1 MPAYTLDQILDALN
15 EYRVRATYGA
25 VGRLVDQP
33 ASFLMN
39 DLPRT
44 PRNSWI
50 VNKETHEPTGY
61 SDDQK
66 HPDLRMHSMVLEKAA
81 ALQDWLDR
89 KAAKSVAK

>member
-25 VGRLVDQP
+25 VGKLIDQP

-61 SDDQK
+61 TEEQK
-66 HPDLRMHSMVLEKAA
+66 HPDLRTHSMVLETSAS
-81 ALQDWLDR
+81 LQDWLAR
-89 KAAKSVAK
+89 KAAKSSVK

>member
-25 VGRLVDQP
+25 VGKLVHQP

-44 PRNSWI
+44 PRHSWI

-61 SDDQK
+61 SDEQK
-66 HPDLRMHSMVLEKAA
+66 HPDLRMHSMVLEKSA
-81 ALQDWLDR
+81 ALQDWLAR
-89 KAAKSVAK
+89 KAAKSAAK